1 MAGDN
6 NKKKL
11 WFKGEIA
18 RNVHESDGFRIY
30 AMDVDKQKY
39 PFLELNSYGNV
50 SILGD
55 IPELS
60 RGVEYEVEAR
70 REYSKYG
77 VSYRVESIRRNQ
89 PLTKDGVRAFLE
101 EITSVQRAYV
111 LSESYPDIIERVKQN
126 KLDDIDLDKLPGIG
140 QKTLN
145 DIVEKITDNFY
156 LSDIV
161 AEFKGVMSFTNI
173 RKLYTIYGSVDLLK
187 EKLYKEPYR
196 TLTDVSGIG
205 FKKADDM
212 IITMQD
218 EGILDFEYDIR
229 TSEDRCRACVLYLLN
244 QNENDGHTKMN
255 IIDLKKQVEELAP
268 KCAHMFIHAI
278 NVPEVYHN
286 KVTREIAKSYTHD
299 TEEYIAATIIDNLD
313 KWDNKWECDVEKY
326 RNVGEFELSDE
337 QLSVLDMV
345 CKNSVCILNGSAG
358 SGKTASTQA
367 LINMLKDMD
376 KSYKLMSPTG
386 KAAKLLS
393 EVTGESASTI
403 HRGLGYS
410 PNGHWEFCCDN
421 PLDVDVIIV
430 DEVSMVDVDIFSH
443 LIDAIDFAG
452 TKLLM
457 IGDNAQLPSVGC
469 GNILHDFMS
478 SNLIPTVT
486 LTKIFRYGEGGVLKV
501 ATDIRT
507 CKPYMN
513 NSMKGKV
520 TSFGINNDYTFI
532 DVEQENIAKQ
542 VIGIYKKLLSS
553 GCSINDVQVIT
564 AKNIG
569 EYGTDKYNRLLQKV
583 ANPNCVSSEYFK
595 QGDMLYYVG
604 DLVMQCS
611 NNYRA
616 KTSETVMEQEDI
628 EFYRDNKDVDWPDNF
643 VANGESGVVTN
654 VAKDFIDIDFGNNI
668 VVRYDHTEAQS
679 IKLGYAITTHKS
691 QGSGFDNVILITAK
705 ADTYTLNSNLLYVG
719 CTRSKKRC
727 FHVGSIDTVNKVI
740 KKKENMNRKTFMQQM
755 LLKFKADSMYT
766 EDDNGYSQ

>member
-1 MAGDN
+1 MYDN
-6 NKKKL
+6 NNKKL
-11 WFKGEIA
+11 WFKGEVV
-18 RNVHESDGFRIY
+18 RNVYKADNFRIY
-30 AMDVDKQKY
+30 AMDVDKYKY
-39 PFLELNSYGNV
+39 PFLEFNSFGNV
-50 SILGD
+50 SIIGD

-60 RGVEYEVEAR
+60 VGVEYEIEAS
-70 REYSKYG
+70 REDGKYG
-77 VSYRVESIRRNQ
+77 ASYRVKSIRRNQ
-89 PLTKDGVRAFLE
+89 PLTKDGVRSFLE
-101 EITSVQRAYV
+101 EITSVDRAEV
-111 LSESYPDIIERVKQN
+111 LSREYPDIIERVKQG

-140 QKTLN
+140 EKSFN
-145 DIVEKITDNFY
+145 IIVDKITENFY

-161 AEFKGVMSFTNI
+161 AKFNGVLSFTVV
-173 RKLYTIYGSVDLLK
+173 RKLYDEYSSVDALIDKLLK
-187 EKLYKEPYR
+187 EPYK

-212 IITMQD
+212 IIAMQD
-218 EGILDFEYDIR
+218 EGILNFEYDIR

-244 QNENDGHTKMN
+244 QNENDGNTKMN
-255 IIDLKKQVEELAP
+255 ILDLKKQVEELAP
-268 KCAHMFIHAI
+268 KCANMFVHAI
-278 NVPEVYHN
+278 NVPEVYYN
-286 KVTREIAKSYTHD
+286 KTNLEIAKSYTHD
-299 TEEYIAATIIDNLD
+299 TEEYIAATIIDNLN
-313 KWDNKWECDVEKY
+313 KWDNKWECDIEKY

-345 CKNSVCILNGSAG
+345 CNVPICILNGSAG
-358 SGKTASTQA
+358 AGKTASTQA

-393 EVTGESASTI
+393 EVTGEAASTI
-403 HRGLGYS
+403 HRGLGYN
-410 PNGHWEFCCDN
+410 PNGCWEFYCDN

-430 DEVSMVDVDIFSH
+430 DEVSMVDVALFAR

-501 ATDIRT
+501 ATDIRM

-513 NSMKGKV
+513 SSMSGKA
-520 TSFGINNDYTFI
+520 TGFGINNDYMFV

-542 VIGIYKKLLSS
+542 VVGIYQNLLGK

-569 EYGTDKYNRLLQKV
+569 EYGTDKYNKLLQKV
-583 ANPNCVSSEYFK
+583 ANPNCGSDKFFK
-595 QGDMLYYVG
+595 QGDTYYYIN

-611 NNYRA
+611 NNYHA
-616 KTSETVMEQEDI
+616 KTSESVMEPEDI
-628 EFYRDNKDVDWPDNF
+628 KFYRENRDIPWPDNF

-654 VAKDFIDIDFGNNI
+654 VSKDFIDIDFGNDI
-668 VVRYDHTEAQS
+668 VVRYNHTEAQA

-755 LLKFKADSMYT
+755 LRKSWALKNN
-766 EDDNGYSQ
+766 E